1 MGEQLEDRRYG
12 TGDEVLRVQL
22 KIGLHQVRPE
32 EADRVW
38 VAYEPV
44 WAIGVNG
51 IPADEGYAGEKH
63 RMLRGTMVE
72 LFGEAG
78 SRVPLLYGGSV
89 NPENAVAL
97 SRCEEIDGLF
107 IGRSAWDAERFA
119 DIMRAVLAS
128 AA

>member
-1 MGEQLEDRRYG
+1 
-12 TGDEVLRVQL
+12 
-22 KIGLHQVRPE
+22 
-32 EADRVW
+32 DRVW